1 MKNNL
6 IRSAISVVC
15 LLLLSVVSQALS
27 VYQVNAVMSY
37 GGQLK
42 TDAAFVILE
51 NDTSRYEEHGKGGYS
66 LVLSVQENAAGS
78 YTVNTQVYADQGEGQ
93 ELLATPSVTLEKQ
106 QPASVTFDSDVVGR
120 VELEL
125 TLVEHAEVD
134 AAEFQECKYVECE

>member
-1 MKNNL
+1 MKNRLSNL
-6 IRSAISVVC
+6 VVVTLC
-15 LLLLSVVSQALS
+15 LTLLPALAQALS

-42 TDAAFVILE
+42 TNAAFVILE

-78 YTVNTQVYADQGEGQ
+78 YTVNTQVYADQGDGQ

-125 TLVEHAEVD
+125 ILVEHAEVD